1 MHDNSGKDPRE
12 PHGQTRRTSDP
23 LEQLRQLLIGKERR
37 QLDKLLE
44 SLDDS
49 QAVAQRVS
57 QVLPDAIRL
66 RNARDR
72 KLTDTLTPTVQDI
85 LTETVKKD
93 PRPLVNALSPVIGAA
108 IRRAVSE
115 ALRRMIQSLNQI
127 LDHSFSLKSLK
138 WRLEAARSG
147 RPFSEI
153 ALLHSLGIRLV
164 LVHGTRPQI
173 EERLSL
179 RGADMQVIN
188 GMRVT
193 DEHALLCVKEAAGT
207 VRVEIEAL
215 LSTGLANSPMS
226 GAQISVDS
234 GNFVTAKP
242 LGIIDGVDYLHT
254 GEVRKINTTALQQR
268 LDAGAM
274 VLISPLGYSPTG
286 EVFNLNAAD
295 VAAAIATE
303 IRADKL
309 IFLTDNKL
317 VDSRRKLIESMVPA
331 EADALLARRKS
342 LDEQLRRVLAN
353 AAWACRHGVS
363 RTHILPRKQDGVLL
377 AELFTRDGSG
387 TLITAE
393 QWETLRQASI
403 DDEVY
408 RAACGSLVAWI
419 IEDVPLIRL
428 PDLFELLATSELE
441 HCLSKVTRADTLL
454 ELQQAWIRRLDSGS

>member
-1 MHDNSGKDPRE
+1 PYIHAHRGSTVVLAFGGEAVQEKEFSHLIHD
-12 PHGQTRRTSDP
+12 
-23 LEQLRQLLIGKERR
+23 
-37 QLDKLLE
+37 
-44 SLDDS
+44 
-49 QAVAQRVS
+49 
-57 QVLPDAIRL
+57 
-66 RNARDR
+66 
-72 KLTDTLTPTVQDI
+72 
-85 LTETVKKD
+85 
-93 PRPLVNALSPVIGAA
+93 
-108 IRRAVSE
+108 
-115 ALRRMIQSLNQI
+115 
-127 LDHSFSLKSLK
+127 
-138 WRLEAARSG
+138 
-147 RPFSEI
+147 I
-153 ALLHSLGIRLV
+153 ALLHSLGLRLV

-179 RGADMQVIN
+179 RGAAMQIIN

-193 DEHALLCVKEAAGT
+193 DEHTLLCVKEAAGT

-242 LGIIDGVDYLHT
+242 LGIIDGVDYQHT
-254 GEVRKINTTALQQR
+254 GEVRRINTTALQQR

-303 IRADKL
+303 IKADKL

-317 VDSRRKLIESMVPA
+317 VDSRRKLIESLVPA
-331 EADALLARRKS
+331 EADALLRRRKS

-353 AAWACRHGVS
+353 AACACRHGVS

-377 AELFTRDGSG
+377 TELFTRDGSG

-403 DDEVY
+403 DDATGILE
-408 RAACGSLVAWI
+408 
-419 IEDVPLIRL
+419 LIRPL
-428 PDLFELLATSELE
+428 EEAGVLVRRSREYIETEIGQFIVIERDGAIIGCAALYPFTEEKMAELACLVIHPDYQKGGRGDQLLGHMQQQALALGLKQLFVLTTRTAHWFRERGFVPAAVSELPGKRKD
-441 HCLSKVTRADTLL
+441 LYNWQRNSKVFIKHL
-454 ELQQAWIRRLDSGS
+454 EQ